1 MVKEKFNLESTDV
14 LYEYLSKFN
23 ELQLKEFYTVMVHY
37 WLSKK
42 WFISNTSFM
51 RLWTKFNDICWKEK
65 KGFPNPY
72 KARTKLVKYCQK
84 HPFYFI
90 DIIPP
95 KTVAMMF
102 VQHLDKKLSLL
113 AKVVELIYN
122 KGLRETFEYIN
133 KEFELKEDI
142 DSLVKISEELI
153 KNT

>member
-14 LYEYLSKFN
+14 LYEYLGKFN
-23 ELQLKEFYTVMVHY
+23 ERQLKEFYTVMVHY

-51 RLWTKFNDICWKEK
+51 RLWLKFNEMCWKTK
-65 KGFPNPY
+65 KGFPDPRNPS
-72 KARTKLVKYCQK
+72 KKLTKYCQA
-84 HPFYFI
+84 HPYYFI
-90 DIIPP
+90 DILPP

-133 KEFELKEDI
+133 KEFEFKEDI